1 MKTFPLLVLAVL
13 FAAAHPASAQI
24 KFTAKDWAKLQTY
37 DVRTL
42 SKGFEKHVGEI
53 VAVKFNFRGKDIH
66 HMKPNWYEGSLWQPD
81 PNGKKGFS
89 DVRINVAKKDLEAFK
104 AITTNSTSTEEMT
117 LYGKVSHDLNPNYY
131 FVNIIGGKT
140 ATDSSGNVTVT
151 W

>member
-1 MKTFPLLVLAVL
+1 MKTFLLVVLALL
-13 FAAAHPASAQI
+13 FAAARPASAQI
-24 KFTAKDWAKLQTY
+24 KFTANDWGKVQTY

-42 SKGFEKHVGEI
+42 SKGFDKHVGEI

-66 HMKPNWYEGSLWQPD
+66 RMKANWFEGSLWQPD

-89 DVRINVAKKDLEAFK
+89 DVRINVAKKDLDAFK
-104 AITTNSTSTEEMT
+104 AITTDSNSAQEMT
-117 LYGKVSHDLNPNYY
+117 LYGKVSRDLHSNYV
-131 FVNIIGGKT
+131 FVNIVGGKT